1 LAKGLYEPLKVLRTR
16 KAIALT
22 ERGSLSIYQ
31 YLKVKEDKEVQEDI
45 AS

>member
-1 LAKGLYEPLKVLRTR
+1 MAQPLKVLCTL
-16 KAIALT
+16 KAVALS